1 MQNAEALL
9 AFAEQWQCLN
19 IAPVRIIVLKWDE
32 TSKGKNLYSEI
43 VKARKKKLHRYLH
56 KSSLGKSCF
65 KHRSAMHEISL
76 WLAGCT
82 ETWGLCSSP

>member
-43 VKARKKKLHRYLH
+43 VKARKKNFVAIFIKVH
-56 KSSLGKSCF
+56 
-65 KHRSAMHEISL
+65 
-76 WLAGCT
+76 LANLVLNT
-82 ETWGLCSSP
+82 VPLCMK